1 MNKLSTKAKFLLLAA
16 VTAVLLAALGGT
28 GIYSMRH
35 MAGEIRDDIEA
46 AKVERTLLIAIE
58 SAHSHFKTQVQ
69 EWKNI
74 LIRGGDPASFDKYL
88 AQFTAEEKE
97 VQTLLTAAAAAMKER
112 AIATADVDKLLADH
126 REMGGR
132 YREALKFYFQDDK
145 AAAQAVDRMVKGMDR
160 ATGDGME
167 KTVAHVE
174 QLSAERMAAQ
184 SASAQASYEKARDA
198 FAVLVLFGLLLAGTL
213 SFVIQR
219 DIMRLLGGEPAYA
232 AQVTCRIAAGDLTDT
247 VRTGAGDE
255 DSLLAAVK
263 QMQSSLNAV
272 IRQIRDAAT
281 RLADDAARMS
291 TASENVSQ
299 GSNQQNEAAA
309 SMAAAVEEL
318 TASIRQVSSSA
329 DDARRMAA
337 EAGTLSRDGALVVK
351 GAIVEINKIAH
362 TFKHSSQLIAGVGEQ
377 SEEIS
382 VIVKVIKEIA
392 DQTNLLAL
400 NAAIE
405 AARAGEQGRGFA
417 VVADEVRKLA
427 ERTTAATLKVAG
439 MIEAI
444 QNGARGAIQ
453 GMGEGGVQLDEGV
466 RMAARAGE
474 SMTHI
479 EAGSQSV
486 LGAVSEISSALQ
498 EQSATSNLLADN
510 VERIAQ
516 MSQENTAAVNGV
528 NQAAKHL
535 ESLSVT
541 LNALVGRF
549 KV

>member
-132 YREALKFYFQDDK
+132 YREALKLYFQDDK

>member
-132 YREALKFYFQDDK
+132 YREALKLYFQDDK

-160 ATGDGME
+160 VTAEGME
-167 KTVAHVE
+167 KAVADVE

-184 SASAQASYEKARDA
+184 SASAEASYEKARDA

-232 AQVTCRIAAGDLTDT
+232 AEVTCRIAAGDLTDA
-247 VRTGAGDE
+247 VHTGVGDE

-281 RLADDAARMS
+281 RLADDAASMS
-291 TASENVSQ
+291 AASENVSQ

-453 GMGEGGVQLDEGV
+453 GMSEGGVQLDEGV

-479 EAGSQSV
+479 EAGSESV

>member
-167 KTVAHVE
+167 KAVAHVE

>member
-1 MNKLSTKAKFLLLAA
+1 MYKLSTKAKLLLLAV

-35 MAGEIRDDIEA
+35 MSGEIQDDLDA
-46 AKVERTLLIAIE
+46 AKIERTALIAIE
-58 SAHSHFKTQVQ
+58 GAHSHFKTQVQ

-74 LIRGGDPASFDKYL
+74 LIRGGDTAAFDKYL

-97 VQTLLTAAAAAMKER
+97 VQALLTTAIAAMKER
-112 AIATADVDKLLADH
+112 GIATSDIEQLLADH
-126 REMGGR
+126 REMGGK
-132 YREALKFYFQDDK
+132 YREALKFYFPEDK
-145 AAAQAVDRMVKGMDR
+145 AAAQAVDRLVKGMDR
-160 ATGDGME
+160 ATGAGME
-167 KTVAHVE
+167 KVVAHVE

-184 SASAQASYEKARDA
+184 SVSAQASYEKARNA
-198 FAVLVLFGLLLAGTL
+198 FAGLVLFGLLLAGTL
-213 SFVIQR
+213 SFIIQR

-232 AQVTCRIAAGDLTDT
+232 AEVTCRIAAGDLTDK
-247 VRTGAGDE
+247 VRASAGDE
-255 DSLLAAVK
+255 GSLLAAVR
-263 QMQSSLNAV
+263 QMQSSLSDV
-272 IRQIRDAAT
+272 IRQIRDAAK
-281 RLADDAARMS
+281 RLTDDAARMS
-291 TASENVSQ
+291 AASEEVSQ

-329 DDARRMAA
+329 EDARRMAA
-337 EAGTLSRDGALVVK
+337 EAGTLSRDGAVVVK
-351 GAIVEINKIAH
+351 GAILEINKIAH
-362 TFKHSSQLIAGVGEQ
+362 TFKHSSQLIVGVGEQ

-427 ERTTAATLKVAG
+427 ERTTAATQKVAG

-444 QNGARGAIQ
+444 QNGAQGAIQ
-453 GMGEGGVQLDEGV
+453 GMSEGGVQLDEGV
-466 RMAARAGE
+466 RMAAKAGE

-486 LGAVSEISSALQ
+486 LGAISEISSALQ
-498 EQSATSNLLADN
+498 EQSATSNLLAGN
-510 VERIAQ
+510 VEKIAQ
-516 MSQENTAAVNGV
+516 MSEENAVAVNGV
-528 NQAAKHL
+528 NVAAKHL

-549 KV
+549 TV

>member
-1 MNKLSTKAKFLLLAA
+1 VNKLSTKAKFLLLAA

-132 YREALKFYFQDDK
+132 YREALKLYFQDDK

>member
-1 MNKLSTKAKFLLLAA
+1 
-16 VTAVLLAALGGT
+16 
-28 GIYSMRH
+28 
-35 MAGEIRDDIEA
+35 
-46 AKVERTLLIAIE
+46 
-58 SAHSHFKTQVQ
+58 
-69 EWKNI
+69 
-74 LIRGGDPASFDKYL
+74 
-88 AQFTAEEKE
+88 
-97 VQTLLTAAAAAMKER
+97 
-112 AIATADVDKLLADH
+112 
-126 REMGGR
+126 
-132 YREALKFYFQDDK
+132 
-145 AAAQAVDRMVKGMDR
+145 
-160 ATGDGME
+160 
-167 KTVAHVE
+167 
-174 QLSAERMAAQ
+174 MAAQ